1 MGHDAVSIGNRL
13 IHMAYKLAQLPSQLQ
28 QPSLL
33 AETHQVAKEAEEGE
47 QKEQLGW

>member
-1 MGHDAVSIGNRL
+1 MGHVAVPIGNRP
-13 IHMAYKLAQLPSQLQ
+13 IRMAYILAQLPLRLQ

-33 AETHQVAKEAEEGE
+33 AETHQVAKAVEGE

>member
-1 MGHDAVSIGNRL
+1 MWHAAGLIGNRP
-13 IHMAYKLAQLPSQLQ
+13 IHMAYKLARLPSQLQ

-33 AETHQVAKEAEEGE
+33 AETHQVAKAAEEGE